1 MFNIVLFNPQ
11 IPQNT
16 GNIARTCAVTGSNLH
31 LIKPLGFT
39 IDDKSLKRAGLDY
52 WQDVN
57 VFTHESFE
65 EFLATT
71 NNHNVYLLSSKASES
86 YAKREYKDG
95 DYLLFGSE
103 TQGVPPYVHETL
115 KNTEVRVPMINSEH
129 ARCLN
134 LSNTVA
140 LVLYE
145 ALRQNSFFEM
155 K

>member
-16 GNIARTCAVTGSNLH
+16 GNIARTCAVTGSKLH

-57 VFTHESFE
+57 VTLHENFA
-65 EFLATT
+65 EFMSTVGE
-71 NNHNVYLLSSKASES
+71 HNVYLLSSKAKKS
-86 YAKREYKDG
+86 YVDCEYKDG

-103 TQGVPPYVHETL
+103 TSGVPEYVHECL
-115 KNTEVRVPMINSEH
+115 RSTEMRVPMVASEH

-140 LVLYE
+140 LALYE
-145 ALRQNSFFEM
+145 ALRQNSFLGM